1 MSELKKNTKKLESNE
16 IEKVVKE
23 KEMKNE
29 RKL

>member
-1 MSELKKNTKKLESNE
+1 MSELKKHTKKLESNE
-16 IEKVVKE
+16 IEKVLIE